1 MNILFR
7 GEIHEETKKYFIR
20 HKELFLKGTF
30 KVTKDPAY
38 ETGDA
43 LKAG

>member
-1 MNILFR
+1 MTR
-7 GEIHEETKKYFIR
+7 GEKA
-20 HKELFLKGTF
+20 KELFLKGTF

-43 LKAG
+43 